1 MKASKAI
8 TAVCLLV
15 TSFATASCPESSS
28 QVANFNLSGEYGGFI
43 QLTAGSP
50 GGTGGRTASVSQ
62 QATGASASGPAADQE
77 NFGSSLEFGDLA
89 RGDGNPIVGGIGLRV
104 RSNTGFRIVASL
116 SNFTANNLQ
125 YQGKPLTAGDNGS
138 FIKISSGAA
147 TATGAAAANISK
159 IRGNPLLNA
168 GTPLNRLSQGPALGS
183 AMLVASGP
191 AASVAGIANS
201 VDNAIEVPVFISV
214 PTGLELGPAP
224 GSTEGS
230 FSFTVEFGAFAGT

>member
-1 MKASKAI
+1 MKSRQAL
-8 TAVCLLV
+8 TAACLLI
-15 TSFATASCPESSS
+15 SAFFAASCPESAS
-28 QVANFNLSGEYGGFI
+28 QVANFNISGEYGGFI

-62 QATGASASGPAADQE
+62 QGTGASASGAAADQE

-116 SNFTANNLQ
+116 ANFNANNLQ
-125 YQGKPLTAGDNGS
+125 YQGKPITPADNGS
-138 FIKISSGAA
+138 FIKISTGPA
-147 TATGAAAANISK
+147 TATGAGAANISK
-159 IRGNPLLNA
+159 IRGNPQLTA

-230 FSFTVEFGAFAGT
+230 FSFTVQFGAFSGT